1 MASDQT
7 RSSPSEKRSRWPRI
21 GLALALGLLIGIG
34 IGLLID
40 TLGVFDA
47 RGDDPEA
54 AGLPVLDT
62 TLQRIVTEPEQF
74 VGEDVAVGGEVREII
89 SPHAFTVGQHGFFG
103 PDLLVV
109 TKEPLADPTG
119 RSGSRPV
126 LEGDAVTVAGDV
138 RRFDRAAVER
148 DLGIDLRREF
158 DSFVGDDLVARRG
171 DPALRAESVTFAS
184 STTPV
189 AEARTAEEIVER
201 PNDFYGTIV
210 SVSGEVTDV
219 LRSGALIVDGRLV
232 GLTADFGERR
242 PRKGERVRIL
252 GPVRPFDPDQLRVA
266 GKGLPDD
273 DLLGNLAK
281 RPAVVAQSIEVE
293 REP

>member
-7 RSSPSEKRSRWPRI
+7 RSAPSDKRARWPGI

-34 IGLLID
+34 IGLLVD
-40 TLGVFDA
+40 TLVFD
-47 RGDDPEA
+47 GDEDDPA
-54 AGLPVLDT
+54 VAGPPILDT
-62 TLQRIVTEPEQF
+62 TLQRIVAEPGQF

-109 TKEPLADPTG
+109 TKEPLTAPTG

-138 RRFDRAAVER
+138 RRFDRAAFER
-148 DLGIDLRREF
+148 DLGINLRREF
-158 DSFVGDDLVARRG
+158 DSFVGDDLGERRG

-184 STTPV
+184 GTTPV

-201 PNDFYGTIV
+201 PTDFYGRIV
-210 SVSGEVTDV
+210 SVTGEVTDV
-219 LRSGALIVDGRLV
+219 LRSGGLIVDDRLV
-232 GLTADFGERR
+232 ALTADFGERR
-242 PRKGERVRIL
+242 PRQGERVRIL
-252 GPVRPFDPDQLRVA
+252 GPVRPFDPDQLRVG

-273 DLLGNLAK
+273 DLLGDLAE
-281 RPAVVAQSIEVE
+281 RPAVVAQSIEAT
-293 REP
+293 R